1 MAISRIGGKAL
12 KANLERD
19 SNLAFNT
26 NTLAIDYTNGRVG
39 IGTTS
44 PTTPLEVNGQVK
56 ATSYVGDGSSLS
68 GINTD
73 LLSDTT
79 PQLGGNLDINGFR
92 ITSARSNEDII
103 ISPNGTGVVSVDSS
117 RIANVSDP
125 SNAQDVAT
133 KAYVDSNSSL
143 LGTGLTL
150 GTPTDGSLTT
160 DAMFKGLTTSSKIT
174 DAIDSINESLQNVL
188 NNTAVSNV
196 AFTSDITAGGAGSAA
211 TLTITADGNPN
222 RYTVNWGDGT
232 TDSSLTDSTPT
243 HTYSSNSG
251 SPFDVTV
258 TAFNASGSGDGSTE
272 TTTRTDY
279 ITIFTA
285 NPVAQFD
292 LFRASSGGS
301 ALTGN
306 DLYVIEG
313 ESLYMANTT
322 TNMGSATANW
332 TMNWGDGT
340 SADTITAISEA
351 GGTTGIRL
359 QHTWGSSTDSGTGR
373 DTFTLTLVGHQT
385 ANPAILP
392 VTGTQLVKVY
402 DAQIGAPDALST
414 KTLPNVTSTGTSPKL
429 AHGFTDRTGGAVL
442 AAGADVN
449 RVVSGTAV
457 AGPITTFAHDADS
470 GTLTAKI
477 NGSADGAKAFST
489 NDDSGTYTSLIIDS
503 ESDYNLLNAG
513 GSTVSF
519 ASSIYHPGLYQG
531 FKARISKAVSG
542 LSVGLNS
549 MQLSHSGRGDSSKVE
564 FVKDDLTASP
574 SFGSVG
580 TLAEGTAGTKRFV
593 SGIPYYNT
601 GSPTLTVSGTTINNL
616 VGQAFTNQS
625 NIVEIDSGTNAEG
638 TSSSAITNT
647 DYTYAN
653 IDGSTTMLS
662 GGNPK
667 ANTGTSSAYA
677 IGNLTVPITSSSVR
691 TVEQLRIR
699 ARNVNGISSY
709 SDLTSTKVQV
719 HTAAQSGISE
729 IAIAVADALGA
740 GFDDD
745 GVRIFD
751 LSAATTNTP
760 AYSGSAN
767 FYTNSLYSEA
777 SDPGVAGTKEA
788 TVRLGVIEHN
798 VVNYSTGFLPA
809 GPNRSGD
816 TGTQYFTFAFRRTN
830 VANFDIN
837 ITSGGVAGVFIAAP
851 GTGID
856 NSSGLNGWLDCSA
869 SYAGSGQPGSNTGS
883 GGNGSNGCA
892 FTSGDRIAASTS
904 LSGGYTMTLGTENM
918 SNARNNVVLVRIALT
933 SGQSVSALSIGEAA

>member
-19 SNLAFNT
+19 SNLTFNT
-26 NTLAIDYTNGRVG
+26 NTLAIDYTNSRVG
-39 IGTTS
+39 IGTAS
-44 PTTPLEVNGQVK
+44 PSQALSVTGS
-56 ATSYVGDGSSLS
+56 ATISNTLTVTNQADIDGIRILD
-68 GINTD
+68 NKVVATRTNDD
-73 LLSDTT
+73 LVLV
-79 PQLGGNLDINGFR
+79 P
-92 ITSARSNEDII
+92 A
-103 ISPNGTGVVSVDSS
+103 GTGNVNINSTRLVNIADPVS
-117 RIANVSDP
+117 N
-125 SNAQDVAT
+125 QDAAS
-133 KAYVDSNSSL
+133 KAYVDSQISS
-143 LGTGLTL
+143 GAVNTGMDITL
-150 GTPTDGSLTT
+150 GTVADGDLVT
-160 DAMFKGLTTSSKIT
+160 DAMFKGFTTSTKVS
-174 DAIDSINESLQNVL
+174 DAIDDLNEALQNTL

-196 AFTSDITAGGAGSAA
+196 NFTSDITSAGAGSTA

-232 TDSSLTDSTPT
+232 TDSSITDSTPS
-243 HTYSSNSG
+243 HTYSTNTG
-251 SPFDVTV
+251 SPFDVSV
-258 TAFNASGSGDGSTE
+258 TAFNNSGSGSGSTE
-272 TTTRTDY
+272 TKIRTDY
-279 ITIFTA
+279 ITIFSA

-313 ESLYMANTT
+313 QSLYMANTT
-322 TNMGSATANW
+322 TNMGAATATF
-332 TMNWGDGT
+332 TMDWGDGT
-340 SADTITAISEA
+340 SADNIASVSAA
-351 GGTTGIRL
+351 GGTSGARL
-359 QHTWGSSTDSGTGR
+359 QHTWGAGTTSGTGR
-373 DTFTLTLVGHQT
+373 DTFTLSLTAHST

-392 VTGTQLVKVY
+392 VTGTELVKVY
-402 DAQIGAPDALST
+402 DSTPAAPNGLSS

-429 AHGFTDRTGGAVL
+429 ASGFTDNTGGATL
-442 AAGADVN
+442 SAGDDVN
-449 RVVSGTAV
+449 RVTSGTAE
-457 AGPITTFAHDADS
+457 AGPLTTFAYNGDS
-470 GTLTAKI
+470 GTLTANV
-477 NGSADGAKAFST
+477 NGSADGARALTSG
-489 NDDSGTYTSLIIDS
+489 DDSATYTSLVITS
-503 ESDYNLLNAG
+503 ESDYNLLDATG
-513 GSTVSF
+513 TATTF
-519 ASSIYHPGLYQG
+519 ALSIYYPNLYKG
-531 FKARISKAVSG
+531 FKAKVSKAVSG
-542 LSVGLNS
+542 LSTGLNS
-549 MQLSHSGRGDSSKVE
+549 MQLLHSATGNTNVVE
-564 FVKDDLTASP
+564 FVKDNITATP
-574 SFGSVG
+574 TFGSVG
-580 TLAEGTAGTKRFV
+580 TIAEGTAGTKRFI

-616 VGQAFTNQS
+616 VGQAYTNQT
-625 NIVEIDSGTNAEG
+625 NIVEIDSGTNAES
-638 TSSSAITNT
+638 TSASAITNT

-653 IDGSTTMLS
+653 IDGSTTMLA
-662 GGNPK
+662 GGIPK
-667 ANTGTSSAYA
+667 VNTGTSSAYA

-691 TVEQLRIR
+691 TVEQLQIR
-699 ARNVNGISSY
+699 ARNVNGVSGY
-709 SDLTSTKVQV
+709 SDLTTTKVQV

-740 GFDDD
+740 THDDD

-760 AYSGSAN
+760 TYSGSAN

-837 ITSGGVAGVFIAAP
+837 ITSSGVTGVFIAAP

-892 FTSGDRIAASTS
+892 FTSGDRIAASTA

-918 SNARNNVVLVRIALT
+918 SNARNNVVLVRIALA